1 MDNDYTKPDSQD
13 SELPKIKPSDLTPS
27 DKKTAN
33 NLIRERGG
41 DIPYPEVENDG
52 TDSEVE
58 NILDL
63 ENDLGLAPEF
73 LSYYSRKGQEQ
84 EIKKALK
91 DIEAS
96 DKETLATLT
105 KFYFDSDKA
114 QSQSSD
120 DPVDKET
127 QDDRSTIRKDNQLRS
142 LDDVDDSDA
151 EFVIDRIIE
160 RGAFSVLFGKPGSGK
175 STLVA
180 AEAVS
185 IASGVD
191 ILGLDADLRQGKV
204 AFFWADE
211 GEKSLKRKVKA
222 LCQYYDLDL
231 KHVFRN
237 MRILGKSRQTLTT
250 KNCEMVIPIWAEILQ
265 GYDCLFIDSLSTL
278 SPELEI
284 ANDDA
289 TKICTSLEV
298 LAKQLDIGI
307 RIIHHSRKSAP
318 GYKAPT
324 GMEEMRGASAI
335 LGRSNINEQVLSEYK
350 DGERTLSIPSDSGD
364 LKYRNSPHPPPR
376 FFRIQGQRIDDEK
389 YPPPIVV
396 KFDPKEHESKFKL
409 ADEHQYL
416 EAVRN
421 AFDERKNYMQN
432 LLSPFWLGTK
442 LAMSLTIDIG
452 TDAKNNEQ
460 RTDGQKTNRKLMQSD
475 IDLMV
480 ARSWIKPEKILVA
493 QPNRTEEEK
502 KGYVLGDGIQGN

>member
-1 MDNDYTKPDSQD
+1 MLETLKHKLNGISCMNDNYKSKT
-13 SELPKIKPSDLTPS
+13 SEHVSDPPEVNSDLVDDT
-27 DKKTAN
+27 
-33 NLIRERGG
+33 
-41 DIPYPEVENDG
+41 DIY
-52 TDSEVE
+52 
-58 NILDL
+58 DL
-63 ENDLGLAPEF
+63 ENDLGLTPDYLRLFSQE
-73 LSYYSRKGQEQ
+73 GQEWQ
-84 EIKKALK
+84 IKLALK
-91 DIEAS
+91 DIGATDEQITA
-96 DKETLATLT
+96 TLAR
-105 KFYFDSDKA
+105 FYVVSDKA

-191 ILGLDADLRQGKV
+191 ILGLDSELQQGKV
-204 AFFWADE
+204 ALFWADE

-222 LCQYYDLDL
+222 LCKYYDLDL
-231 KHVFRN
+231 KQVFRN
-237 MRILGKSRQTLTT
+237 MRILGKSRQTLSTD
-250 KNCEMVIPIWAEILQ
+250 NCEMVIPIWSELLKGFDA
-265 GYDCLFIDSLSTL
+265 LFIDSLSTL

-289 TKICTSLEV
+289 TKICSSLEV

-396 KFDPKEHESKFKL
+396 KYDPKEHESKFKL
-409 ADEHQYL
+409 AEEHKYL
-416 EAVRN
+416 GAVRN
-421 AFDERKNYMQN
+421 AFDERDDYMQN
-432 LLSPFWLGTK
+432 LQSPFWLGAK
-442 LAMSLTIDIG
+442 LAMTLSIDIG
-452 TDAKNNEQ
+452 SDAKNNDQ
-460 RTDGQKTNRKLMQSD
+460 RTDGQKNNRRALKRD

-480 ARSWIKPEKILVA
+480 SRSWIKPKQILVA
-493 QPNRTEEEK
+493 KQNRTEEQK
-502 KGYVLGDGIQGN
+502 KGYVLGDGIQGQ

>member
-1 MDNDYTKPDSQD
+1 M
-13 SELPKIKPSDLTPS
+13 
-27 DKKTAN
+27 
-33 NLIRERGG
+33 
-41 DIPYPEVENDG
+41 
-52 TDSEVE
+52 
-58 NILDL
+58 
-63 ENDLGLAPEF
+63 
-73 LSYYSRKGQEQ
+73 
-84 EIKKALK
+84 
-91 DIEAS
+91 
-96 DKETLATLT
+96 
-105 KFYFDSDKA
+105 
-114 QSQSSD
+114 
-120 DPVDKET
+120 
-127 QDDRSTIRKDNQLRS
+127 RS